1 MTVFSY
7 QLYSS
12 REFPPLDQT
21 LKMLADAG
29 YKQVEGFRG
38 VFDRP
43 EETRAQLD
51 AAGLSMTS
59 AHFSM
64 DALENDLDGVFDIA
78 GKLGVSSLYC
88 PYLDAPERPD
98 DLDGWKAFAGRLQN
112 LAGPARDAG
121 FEFGWHNHDFEFE
134 PLPDGTVPQQIILED
149 APDIKWEADIAW
161 IAVAGADPIDWISR
175 YGDRITAVHI
185 KDKAPAGECAD
196 EDGWADVGH
205 GTLDWAGY
213 FRELKTAPVK
223 HWIME
228 HDKPADDKR
237 FATRSIEAARQFA
250 AGLAE

>member
-12 REFPPLDQT
+12 REFPPLDRT
-21 LKMLADAG
+21 LHMLAEAG

-38 VFDRP
+38 VFDKP
-43 EETRAQLD
+43 EQTRVQLD

-59 AHFSM
+59 AHFSI
-64 DALENDLDGVFDIA
+64 DALENDRDAVFDIA
-78 GKLGVSSLYC
+78 ATLGVESLYC
-88 PYLDAPERPD
+88 PHLDAAERPTD
-98 DLDGWKAFAGRLQN
+98 AAGWQAFAGRLQK
-112 LAGPARDAG
+112 LADPVRDAG
-121 FEFGWHNHDFEFE
+121 FEFGWPNHAFEFV
-134 PLPDGTVPQQIILED
+134 PLPDGTTPQQIILED

-161 IAVAGADPIDWISR
+161 IAVAGADPSEWSSR

-185 KDKAPAGECAD
+185 KDIAPAGKCAD

-213 FRELKTAPVK
+213 FRQLKSAPVK

-228 HDKPADDKR
+228 HDKPADDER
-237 FATRSIEAARQFA
+237 FATRSINAARQFV